1 MSEKIAQPAARL
13 APMQL
18 NLAPNA
24 CTLSRQP
31 NKRADTLTIGK
42 FTGAQMQSKL
52 ACSLVLIS
60 FAAGGAFAAQAPDT
74 ASYPIKPIRLV
85 VPQAPGGSNDIWA
98 RYFGGQLGERLGRQV
113 VVDNRPGAD
122 GIIGTELVSKANP
135 DGYTLLMTST
145 AFVMNPAVF
154 KLPYDPVKDFD
165 WALMLGTGPVV
176 VTVNAALP
184 VKSLQDLIALGKSKP
199 NYLTIASA
207 GGFMHFVSAMFK
219 SRAGLDATIVLY
231 KGGAPAL
238 IDVISG
244 QAQLA
249 ISTLVTVGP
258 HLRSGKIRG
267 LAVGSPKRSKALPDL
282 PTTAEAGLPGYEAEI
297 WWAWSTRAGT
307 PAAVLHKLNAEVAV
321 IQKMPETEKRFAV
334 EGAEVVLRTP
344 AEIKAMIPKDIAKWT
359 KVAQEAG
366 MQKK

>member
-1 MSEKIAQPAARL
+1 MKTKSTCALLLMMAA
-13 APMQL
+13 A
-18 NLAPNA
+18 NV
-24 CTLSRQP
+24 
-31 NKRADTLTIGK
+31 G
-42 FTGAQMQSKL
+42 
-52 ACSLVLIS
+52 
-60 FAAGGAFAAQAPDT
+60 FAAQQPD
-74 ASYPIKPIRLV
+74 AANYPTKPIRLI

-98 RYFGGQLGERLGRQV
+98 RYFGSQLAERLGKQV
-113 VVDNRPGAD
+113 VVDNRAGAD

-154 KLPYDPVKDFD
+154 KLPYDPIKDFD
-165 WALMLGTGPVV
+165 WAVMLGTGPVV
-176 VTVNAALP
+176 ITVNAALP
-184 VKSLQDLIALGKSKP
+184 PKSLQELIALGKSKP

-258 HLRSGKIRG
+258 HLRSGKVRG
-267 LAVGSPKRSKALPDL
+267 LAVGSPKRSKALPEL
-282 PTTAEAGLPGYEAEI
+282 PTSAEAGLPGYEAEI

-307 PAAVLHKLNAEVAV
+307 PSSVLHKLNAEMAV
-321 IQKMPETEKRFAV
+321 IQKTPETEKRFAL
-334 EGAEVVLRTP
+334 EGAEVVVRSP
-344 AEIKAMIPKDIAKWT
+344 AEIRAMIPKDIAKWT

-366 MQKK
+366 MQKH

>member
-1 MSEKIAQPAARL
+1 MR
-13 APMQL
+13 
-18 NLAPNA
+18 
-24 CTLSRQP
+24 T
-31 NKRADTLTIGK
+31 
-42 FTGAQMQSKL
+42 KL
-52 ACSLVLIS
+52 AWGLALTSV
-60 FAAGGAFAAQAPDT
+60 AAGSVYGAQAPD
-74 ASYPIKPIRLV
+74 AANYPTKPIRLI

-98 RYFGGQLGERLGRQV
+98 RYFGSQLAERLGRQV
-113 VVDNRPGAD
+113 VVDNRAGAD
-122 GIIGTELVSKANP
+122 GIIGTDLVAKANP

-154 KLPYDPVKDFD
+154 RLPYDPVKDFD
-165 WALMLGTGPVV
+165 WAVMLGTGPVV
-176 VTVNAALP
+176 ITVNANLP
-184 VKSLQDLIALGKSKP
+184 VKTLQDLIALGKSKP

-249 ISTLVTVGP
+249 ISTLVTVSP
-258 HLRSGKIRG
+258 HLKSGKVRG
-267 LAVGSPKRSKALPDL
+267 LAVGSPKRSKALPEL
-282 PTTAEAGLPGYEAEI
+282 PTSAEAGLPGYEAEI

-307 PAAVLHKLNAEVAV
+307 PSSVLHKLNAEMAV
-321 IQKMPETEKRFAV
+321 IQKSPETEKRFAL
-334 EGAEVVLRTP
+334 EGAEVVVRSP
-344 AEIKAMIPKDIAKWT
+344 AEIRAMIPKDIAKWT

-366 MQKK
+366 MQKQ

>member
-1 MSEKIAQPAARL
+1 MKTKMACGFALMSI
-13 APMQL
+13 
-18 NLAPNA
+18 
-24 CTLSRQP
+24 
-31 NKRADTLTIGK
+31 
-42 FTGAQMQSKL
+42 
-52 ACSLVLIS
+52 V
-60 FAAGGAFAAQAPDT
+60 AGGVHAAQAPD
-74 ASYPIKPIRLV
+74 AANYPTKPIRLI

-98 RYFGGQLGERLGRQV
+98 RYFGGQLAERLGKQV
-113 VVDNRPGAD
+113 VVDNRAGAD
-122 GIIGTELVSKANP
+122 GIIGTELVAKANP

-165 WALMLGTGPVV
+165 WAVMLGTGPVV
-176 VTVNAALP
+176 IAVNAAVP
-184 VKSLQDLIALGKSKP
+184 VKTLQELVALGKSKP

-219 SRAGLDATIVLY
+219 SRAGVDATIVLY

-249 ISTLVTVGP
+249 ISTLVTIGP
-258 HLRSGKIRG
+258 HLRSGKVRG
-267 LAVGSPKRSKALPDL
+267 LAIGSPKRSKALPDL
-282 PTTAEAGLPGYEAEI
+282 PTAAEAGLPGYEAEI

-307 PAAVLHKLNAEVAV
+307 PQSVLHKINAEMAV
-321 IQKMPETEKRFAV
+321 IQKQPETEKRFAI
-334 EGAEVVLRTP
+334 EGAEVVLRSP
-344 AEIKAMIPKDIAKWT
+344 AEIRAMIPKDIAKWT

-366 MQKK
+366 MQKH

>member
-1 MSEKIAQPAARL
+1 MKKSLTCGLALATGIA
-13 APMQL
+13 
-18 NLAPNA
+18 
-24 CTLSRQP
+24 S
-31 NKRADTLTIGK
+31 G
-42 FTGAQMQSKL
+42 
-52 ACSLVLIS
+52 VH
-60 FAAGGAFAAQAPDT
+60 AAQQPVA
-74 ASYPIKPIRLV
+74 ASYPTKPIRLV

-98 RYFGGQLGERLGRQV
+98 RYFGGHLSERLGKQV
-113 VVDNRPGAD
+113 IVDNRPGAD

-165 WALMLGTGPVV
+165 WAVMLGTGPVV
-176 VTVNAALP
+176 ITVNPALP
-184 VKSLQDLIALGKSKP
+184 VKSLKDLIALGKSKP

-244 QAQLA
+244 QAQVA
-249 ISTLVTVGP
+249 IATLVTVSP
-258 HLRSGKIRG
+258 HLRSGKVRG
-267 LAVGSPKRSKALPDL
+267 LAVGSTKRSKALPDL
-282 PTTAEAGLPGYEAEI
+282 PTAAEAGLPGYEAEI

-307 PAAVLHKLNAEVAV
+307 PSSVLHKLNAEMAV
-321 IQKMPETEKRFAV
+321 IQKTPETERRFAL
-334 EGAEVVLRTP
+334 EGAEVVLRSP
-344 AEIKAMIPKDIAKWT
+344 AEIRAMIPKDIAKWT

-366 MQKK
+366 MQKQ